1 MEIEIQNGQ
10 ILKEDIGEETE
21 LFDLEKTVRQMS
33 EEDLRNL
40 IIELA
45 QKGATIANRQY
56 LLWSLETNFW
66 QVFRR
71 GKGENA
77 TMVQLENS
85 VKKQYQGINVYQN
98 NAQQIQGRQVI
109 EMNSIQPAAPVA

>member
-56 LLWSLETNFW
+56 LL
-66 QVFRR
+66 
-71 GKGENA
+71 
-77 TMVQLENS
+77 
-85 VKKQYQGINVYQN
+85 
-98 NAQQIQGRQVI
+98 
-109 EMNSIQPAAPVA
+109 